1 MNVDLQLFVR
11 DSLTRGLPRAA
22 IRERL
27 LEAGW
32 RAEEVESAL
41 AGFAEAEF
49 PVPVPRRRPYLSAR
63 EAFLY
68 LVLFATLYITAF
80 NLGLVLFAI
89 VDGWLPDAVQAGSA
103 GRWATEAIRNGIAA
117 LVIAFPIFL
126 ILSTLIG
133 RAVAREPEKR
143 GSAVRKWLTY
153 LTLFVAALVLI
164 GDLTFL
170 VQRLLSGELPARVLV
185 KTLVVFAIAGTV
197 FGHYL
202 AELRAEE
209 REGGI
214 PGRGSPWPAR
224 VAVVAVVATVVL
236 GLVASG
242 SPRRTRLRSLDAQRA
257 GHLKAIWEQLNQ
269 ERLDGRP
276 LPNSLAELAARPG
289 APAPEDFR
297 DPVTHEF
304 YGYRAV
310 DSLTVEL
317 CASFTTEDSLT
328 APGGESSLFWKHGP
342 GRKCFT
348 LPLKAREGALRP
360 AAPAAR

>member
-1 MNVDLQLFVR
+1 MNADLQLFVR
-11 DSLTRGLPRAA
+11 DSLARGLPRTA

-41 AGFAEAEF
+41 AGFAEADF

-89 VDGWLPDAVQAGSA
+89 VDHWLPDAMQNDYAA
-103 GRWATEAIRNGIAA
+103 RWAIEAVRNGIAG

-126 ILSTLIG
+126 FLSTLIG
-133 RAVAREPEKR
+133 RAMTREPEKR
-143 GSAVRKWLTY
+143 GSKVRKWLTY
-153 LTLFVAALVLI
+153 ITLFVAALVLI

-170 VQRLLSGELPARVLV
+170 VQKLLSGELPARVLW
-185 KTLVVFAIAGTV
+185 KTLVVFVIAGTV

-202 AELRAEE
+202 AELRGEE
-209 REGGI
+209 RESGASW
-214 PGRGSPWPAR
+214 RGSPWLAR
-224 VAVVAVVATVVL
+224 VAVVAVAATIVL
-236 GLVASG
+236 GLVAAG
-242 SPRRTRLRSLDAQRA
+242 SPHQARLRSLDAQRV
-257 GHLKAIWEQLNQ
+257 GNLKAIWEQLNQ
-269 ERLDGRP
+269 ERSSGKP
-276 LPNSLAELAARPG
+276 LPGSLAELATRPM
-289 APAPEDFR
+289 APAQGSFR

-304 YGYRAV
+304 YGYRVV

-317 CASFTTEDSLT
+317 CATFATEDSLT
-328 APGGESSLFWKHGP
+328 GPGGGESSLFWKHP
-342 GRKCFT
+342 SGRRCFT
-348 LPLKAREGALRP
+348 LPLKERTSS
-360 AAPAAR
+360 AAPR